1 MKMYILGLFMG
12 VMIGIFLICM
22 LQINREKKECLHC
35 GKKAAA
41 YCESCYQDLI
51 SENARLQAEIH
62 LKKVE
67 TYKNKVKNPEMFVV
81 EQHVPRLD

>member
-1 MKMYILGLFMG
+1 MIIGLIIG
-12 VMIGIFLICM
+12 VFIGITFMSLLDIK
-22 LQINREKKECLHC
+22 NRECLHC
-35 GKKAAA
+35 GKNAAA

-51 SENARLQAEIH
+51 SENARLQAKIH

-67 TYKNKVKNPEMFVV
+67 TYKNKVENPEMFFV

>member
-1 MKMYILGLFMG
+1 MFIVGLILGVNIG
-12 VMIGIFLICM
+12 MILTAIIKVNG
-22 LQINREKKECLHC
+22 KTCLHC
-35 GKKAAA
+35 GKNDAD

-67 TYKNKVKNPEMFVV
+67 TYKNKVENPEMFVV